1 MAAKRRKKRSAGRTG
16 KRSAVNWFLMRP
28 CVGIVG
34 VCPPLCTW
42 AQLEDGTLSLASVER
57 FNQAMDELW
66 DQYEA
71 VKNG

>member
-1 MAAKRRKKRSAGRTG
+1 
-16 KRSAVNWFLMRP
+16 MRP

-42 AQLEDGTLSLASVER
+42 AQLEDGTHSIANVER

-71 VKNG
+71 AKNG

>member
-1 MAAKRRKKRSAGRTG
+1 
-16 KRSAVNWFLMRP
+16 MRP

-34 VCPPLCTW
+34 ICPPLCTW
-42 AQLEDGTLSLASVER
+42 SKLADGTLSITDVER